1 MAGASRYDST
11 PNGAPDQSGELMI
24 DKDLIRAELGNVL
37 TDATIAEL
45 PNHVAGK
52 VRDIYRLADG
62 RMILV
67 ASDRQSAFDKNLGAV
82 PFKGQVLTQT
92 SRYWFDATRD
102 ICANHVIEYPDP
114 NVLVCQSLDMLPV
127 EMVVRD
133 YLTGSTNTSIWPMY
147 QAGAREMYGVA
158 FKDGM
163 VKNQKLPE
171 TILTPTTKA
180 AQGEHDAPVTPAE
193 IVDQGLLSQARWDEL
208 AALSLAIFARGRELA
223 ARQGLIL
230 VDTKFEFGLDANGD
244 VCLADEILTPDSSRY
259 WLAES
264 YSERLA
270 AGRDPDGLDK
280 EFLRLWVRKRCD
292 PYNDPI
298 PEIPTET
305 IVEFSQLYIRLFE
318 TVTGQE
324 FRAEGGGG
332 SVLQRIRKNLA
343 PYY

>member
-1 MAGASRYDST
+1 
-11 PNGAPDQSGELMI
+11 MI
-24 DKDLIRAELGNVL
+24 DKDRIRAELGHVL

-52 VRDIYRLADG
+52 VRDTYRLADG

-67 ASDRQSAFDKNLGAV
+67 ASDRQSAFDKNLAAV

-114 NVLVCQSLDMLPV
+114 NVLVCQQLDMLPV

-147 QAGAREMYGVA
+147 QGGAREMYGIRFA
-158 FKDGM
+158 DGL

-193 IVDQGLLSQARWDEL
+193 IVELTAIVAFENFRSKFNHALLVESNGICLLDPA
-208 AALSLAIFARGRELA
+208 FA
-223 ARQGLIL
+223 
-230 VDTKFEFGLDANGD
+230 
-244 VCLADEILTPDSSRY
+244 
-259 WLAES
+259 
-264 YSERLA
+264 
-270 AGRDPDGLDK
+270 
-280 EFLRLWVRKRCD
+280 
-292 PYNDPI
+292 
-298 PEIPTET
+298 
-305 IVEFSQLYIRLFE
+305 
-318 TVTGQE
+318 
-324 FRAEGGGG
+324 GGGA
-332 SVLQRIRKNLA
+332 SSARSEQ
-343 PYY
+343 

>member
-1 MAGASRYDST
+1 
-11 PNGAPDQSGELMI
+11 MI
-24 DKDLIRAELGNVL
+24 DKDRIRAELGHVL

-52 VRDIYRLADG
+52 VRDTYRLADG

-67 ASDRQSAFDKNLGAV
+67 ASDRQSAFDKNLAAV

-147 QAGAREMYGVA
+147 QAGAREMYGVS

-305 IVEFSQLYIRLFE
+305 IVEFSQRYIRLFE